1 MKRFAKSFFSICLM
15 AAFGFASGQ
24 TFTTFTT
31 TDGLP
36 DNFCSGGVVIDDSNH
51 VWVGTA
57 LGLAKYNGTTWT
69 TYTTTDGLVDN
80 YVLCVAVDGNDVW
93 AGTPQG
99 ISKFNGATWTN
110 YTMTDGLADNTIN
123 YVFADAS
130 HNIWAATGIGLN
142 MFNGAT
148 WSTFTTTSGLLG
160 DDIKYITQSPTAT
173 MWIGALGGY
182 SEYISPSAFTS
193 FSIATIDSLAS
204 DNVFAIA
211 VEDDGDKYIGTWNG
225 ISVIDVD
232 DHWIENIRM
241 GEGLYNNFV
250 QDIKIAPNGDIWVGC
265 FASYNGDGGV
275 SYFDISSGTWT
286 SYSVPQG
293 LADMQVVRLAPDQ
306 NGDIWVATGNGLTKI
321 SGVTS
326 IDETD
331 ALDLIMTPNPAND
344 FITLSTDEV
353 PQQISI
359 LNECG
364 QIVKTIQPESNSTT
378 IETTHLRA
386 GLYLMQVKT
395 SNGLRTGKFIKE

>member
-1 MKRFAKSFFSICLM
+1 MKRFAKSFLSICLM
-15 AAFGFASGQ
+15 AAIGFASGQ

-36 DNFCSGGVVIDDSNH
+36 DNFCSGGVAIDNNND

-57 LGLAKYNGTTWT
+57 LGLAKYDGVNWT

-93 AGTPQG
+93 VGTPQG
-99 ISKFNGATWTN
+99 LSKFNGTSWTN
-110 YTMTDGLADNTIN
+110 YTTVDGLADNTIN

-148 WSTFTTTSGLLG
+148 WTTFTTTSGLLG
-160 DDIKYITQSPTAT
+160 DDIKYITESPTDVI
-173 MWIGALGGY
+173 WVGALGGY
-182 SEYISPSAFTS
+182 SEFISPSSFTS
-193 FSIATIDSLAS
+193 YAIASIDSLAS
-204 DNVFAIA
+204 DNIFAIA
-211 VEDDGDKYIGTWNG
+211 VEDDGDKYVGTWNG
-225 ISVIDVD
+225 ISLIDVD
-232 DHWIENIRM
+232 DNWVENIQM

-275 SYFDISSGTWT
+275 SYYDISAGTWT

-321 SGVTS
+321 SGITA
-326 IDETD
+326 IDETA
-331 ALDLIMTPNPAND
+331 ALNLTMTPNPAND
-344 FITLSTDEV
+344 FITLTTDEI

-359 LNECG
+359 LNACG
-364 QIVKTIQPESNSTT
+364 QVVSTTETCSNSTT
-378 IETTHLRA
+378 ISISALPA
-386 GLYLMQVKT
+386 GLYLIQVKT
-395 SNGLRTGKFIKE
+395 SDGLRTGKFIKE